1 MTHELPPGADKR
13 AWRTHL
19 RARRDAL
26 SPTLRAEW
34 SQQLVAH
41 GLAALRERAAGAVV
55 SAFWPMRSEVDPR
68 PLAMALAAA
77 GASLCLPAFVGDDM
91 LFRAWSRDDQL
102 VAAGFS
108 TFEPRADA
116 PPAAPTLVLAPL
128 LGFDR
133 RGVRLGWGKGCYD
146 RYLASRSPRPFVV
159 GVAFSYQE
167 VAELPAESHDHRLDA
182 VVTELGFRRW

>member
-1 MTHELPPGADKR
+1 MTHDFPPGTDKR
-13 AWRTHL
+13 TWRTHL

-26 SPTLRAEW
+26 SPTSRAEW
-34 SQQLVAH
+34 SLQLAGH
-41 GLAALRERAAGAVV
+41 GLEALRQHAAGAVV
-55 SAFWPMRSEVDPR
+55 AAFWPMRSEVDPR
-68 PLAMALAAA
+68 PLAMALAGA

-91 LFRAWSRDDQL
+91 LFRAWSPADEL

-116 PPAAPTLVLAPL
+116 APVVPTLVLAPL

-146 RYLASRSPRPFVV
+146 RYLAARSPRPFVV
-159 GVAFSYQE
+159 GVAFSCQE
-167 VAELPAESHDHRLDA
+167 VAELPADAHDQRLDA
-182 VVTELGFRRW
+182 VVTERCYRRW